1 MKKENKNLKSIMVSG
16 YFGFDNCGDEAILM
30 AMIQELA
37 GSLPLENIVVLSHSP
52 QKTKEKYGV
61 NAIPRLNIFSI
72 ISHLKKTAVFVSGG
86 GGLLQDVTGKGLSI
100 FYYIGLILLA
110 RFLKVPG
117 VFFAQGVG
125 PVRKKINQK
134 LIRMAL
140 NKIEL
145 ILVRDEYSQQF
156 LLELGIQKE
165 SVLLCADPSF
175 LLKKEKLPAHIV
187 ERYQLN
193 SKSDKQ
199 TPDRRIG
206 LVIRNSREIKNDY
219 EQKISQLGEIAD
231 YLIEKQQSD
240 LFFLPFQP
248 ADDMTL
254 INDIKEKI
262 HHSNHSLVS
271 CFCDDLNPAQML
283 SLFSKVSL
291 VIGMRLHAII
301 FATICNTPFVA
312 IDYDPKVRNYVD
324 SLELPELLLKVN
336 QLSVKNI
343 ADKLKY
349 IKNNENTVKSVL
361 NSAVKEYQ
369 QRADN
374 GMKRLIS
381 FIEDRELNLMT
392 GKESKNLD

>member
-1 MKKENKNLKSIMVSG
+1 MISG